1 MKRSL
6 EIEETLRRHRLP
18 ILEEQLPPDE
28 FVMPHYEGLSIANLS
43 ATMTA
48 LLGADLPDVS
58 PPLPTDLWADMAPG
72 VRRVVLVLLDAMG
85 YLRFRR
91 LLEAD
96 ESLSFAHLV
105 KGGRLIPL
113 TSVFPSTTTAALSTL
128 WTGRAPAEHGLLG
141 YTLYLKEYGV
151 VANMISLK
159 PTRGQGRETLVD
171 WGLEPETFLPVPSL
185 AELLAPQGITCRLL
199 TRQHY
204 VDSTLSQMLHRGVAE
219 RRGYVSSSDMWVS
232 IRHLLAQHRDERL
245 LLTAYWGGVDGIS
258 HKYGPAAETW
268 PAEIRNLA
276 FSLEREFLRP
286 LPPADREGTLL
297 LITADHGQVLAPPEQ
312 AVLVT
317 EHPHLW
323 RALALPPSGES
334 RAAYL
339 HVRDGQ
345 AKMVRAYLEEQLAGR
360 FVVLDSDAALEA
372 GLLGKG
378 EVAPETPSRI
388 GDLIALARGGTNL
401 NWGYKKP
408 KLRGRH
414 GGLTSEEMLVPLL
427 MVRLDGEMT

>member
-1 MKRSL
+1 MKRVL

-18 ILEEQLPPDE
+18 ILEEQFPPDE
-28 FVMPHYEGLSIANLS
+28 FLMPHYEGLSIANLS
-43 ATMTA
+43 ATIAA
-48 LLGADLPDVS
+48 LLGADLPDVL
-58 PPLPTDLWADMAPG
+58 PPLPAALWADMASG
-72 VRRVVLVLLDAMG
+72 VRRVVLVLLDATG

-113 TSVFPSTTTAALSTL
+113 TSVFPSTTVAALSTL

-141 YTLYLKEYGV
+141 YALYLQEYGV
-151 VANMISLK
+151 VADMLGLK
-159 PTRGQGRETLVD
+159 PMRGQGRETLVD
-171 WGLEPETFLPVPSL
+171 WGLEPEKFLPVPSL
-185 AELLAPQGITCRLL
+185 AKLLTPYGITCRLL
-199 TRQHY
+199 TRQYY
-204 VDSTLSQMLHRGVAE
+204 VDSPLSRMLHREVAE
-219 RRGYVSSSDMWVS
+219 KRGYISSSDMWVS
-232 IRHLLAQHRDERL
+232 IRHLLAQHRHERL
-245 LLTAYWGGVDGIS
+245 LLIAYWGGVDGIA
-258 HKYGPAAETW
+258 HKYGPTAEAW

-276 FSLEREFLRP
+276 FSLEREFLQP

-317 EHPHLW
+317 KHPPLW

-339 HVRDGQ
+339 HVRPGQ
-345 AKMVRAYLEEQLAGR
+345 AEVVRAYLEEQLAGR
-360 FVVLDSDAALEA
+360 FVVLDSDTALKA

-378 EVAPETPSRI
+378 KTAPETPSRI
-388 GDLIALARGGTNL
+388 GDLIALARGENSL
-401 NWGYKKP
+401 HWGYKEP

-414 GGLTSEEMLVPLL
+414 GGLTPEEMLVPLL
-427 MVRLDGEMT
+427 MVRLDGEMA